1 MGLAVRHKIIIAVAV
16 SYFSTLFI
24 STHIPMP
31 KIVYKTEVSDKRL
44 RFSASR
50 NYLMRIALMSD
61 SGIFFGKGGIK
72 RVANQHHL
80 PGAKRLCAPKCFGE
94 TFAFD

>member
-1 MGLAVRHKIIIAVAV
+1 VGLTGRQKITIAV
-16 SYFSTLFI
+16 SSLYFITLVV
-24 STHIPMP
+24 STHIPIP
-31 KIVYKTEVSDKRL
+31 KIVYKAEVSDKWL
-44 RFSASR
+44 HFPASS

-80 PGAKRLCAPKCFGE
+80 PGAKRLCAVECLDE